1 MAVRTYIEGGNKDMA
16 RNNDPHK
23 NTWGGK
29 NNTWGNRSRTPQNN
43 TPQYDGGL
51 SKFGAVVIGGCFLIA
66 ILNGG
71 VKPLLDK
78 LNGISDAKENIELT
92 RDILNS
98 SPSGTGEA
106 VIDKLGEKVLDN
118 IEIDGDTIRDVVE
131 YLGDYCREIET
142 DSIDLVKMDYSALDN
157 VETYHKYIVEDVKNH
172 QKPVVNIL
180 SNNEVLSE
188 EDMNTEFNRLTDLV
202 NNNTGSTNS
211 IHTNVCLNGWM
222 GLPED
227 DNLTVTIKFTIREQ

>member
-1 MAVRTYIEGGNKDMA
+1 MA

-106 VIDKLGEKVLDN
+106 VIELNWKTDFQFAKVN
-118 IEIDGDTIRDVVE
+118 P
-131 YLGDYCREIET
+131 C
-142 DSIDLVKMDYSALDN
+142 S
-157 VETYHKYIVEDVKNH
+157 
-172 QKPVVNIL
+172 
-180 SNNEVLSE
+180 
-188 EDMNTEFNRLTDLV
+188 
-202 NNNTGSTNS
+202 
-211 IHTNVCLNGWM
+211 
-222 GLPED
+222 
-227 DNLTVTIKFTIREQ
+227 